1 MTIKTKLMILG
12 FLSITLILSIGL
24 VGYWGMNRVSNGMAD
39 IVTTSSVL
47 RNHML
52 EDMMHDA
59 VNSDVQGALLVGQGG
74 TTDLATIEADFKEH
88 STIFLDTL
96 KENQALVTSGPIHD
110 ALEKTKPKLEA
121 YIASAESIIK
131 LSNGNRDGALAKL
144 TEFKTTFDALAD
156 EMEALSQLI
165 EGETVTMQKNGES
178 AVSSAE
184 TILLVFCLIGI
195 GVIAT
200 ISWLIGSNIIE
211 SLSRLIGVS
220 NKVANGDLTVQIDT
234 SGSDEIGSLAASME
248 TMRNRLKQ
256 LVTQITNTTNELATA
271 SGQIASITTQ
281 TSQRVKNQ
289 QSETEQVATAM
300 NEMTSTVHEVAS
312 NITLTASSANKAHAE
327 TKTGSHVMTQAVQQI
342 QVLVNQIGDASEII
356 NKLEKNSHN
365 ISSVLDV
372 IKSIAEQTNLLAL
385 NAAIEAARAG
395 EQGRGFAVVADEV
408 RTLASR
414 TQKSTE
420 EINQMIE
427 ELQSGSKASVDA
439 MERSR
444 SQADL
449 AVSQAM
455 LAGDSLSAIS
465 TAVTQITDMSAQIAS
480 AAEEQGSVSEEINRN
495 IVRIN
500 TMTNETADSTQQTA
514 SATHELARMT
524 SELQQMIRQFKV

>member
-1 MTIKTKLMILG
+1 MTIKTKL
-12 FLSITLILSIGL
+12 LSITCLSIALMTLIAL
-24 VGYWGMNRVSNGMAD
+24 VSYSEMRTVSSAMKD
-39 IVTTSSVL
+39 IVKTAAIL
-47 RNHML
+47 RNHL
-52 EDMMHDA
+52 TGDMMHDA
-59 VNSDVQGALLVGQGG
+59 LNSDVQAALLVGQGG
-74 TTDLATIEADFKEH
+74 TTDAATIDADFAEH
-88 STIFLDTL
+88 SGIFSAML
-96 KENQALVTSGPIHD
+96 KENQELSTEGAIHD
-110 ALEKTKPKLEA
+110 ALEKTSPALKE
-121 YIASAESIIK
+121 YITTAENIIK
-131 LSNGNRDGALAKL
+131 LSKSDRQAALANMSK
-144 TEFKTTFDALAD
+144 FKSSFDALAD
-156 EMEALSQLI
+156 EQEALSELI
-165 EGETVTMQKNGES
+165 EQ
-178 AVSSAE
+178 E
-184 TILLVFCLIGI
+184 TIKTQQNGDAAIASAQLFLLAIFFAGLVLLVF
-195 GVIAT
+195 
-200 ISWLIGSNIIE
+200 ISWLIGKNIIE
-211 SLSRLIGVS
+211 SLNQLMGVAD
-220 NKVANGDLTVQIDT
+220 KVANGDLTTQIDIN
-234 SGSDEIGSLAASME
+234 SNDEIGKLANSME
-248 TMRNRLKQ
+248 KMRDRLKQ
-256 LVTQITNTTNELATA
+256 LISQIVNTTSQLSSA
-271 SGQIASITTQ
+271 SEEISVITTQ

-300 NEMTSTVHEVAS
+300 NEMTSTVHDVAS

-327 TKTGSHVMTQAVQQI
+327 TKTGSQVMTQAVQQI

-444 SQADL
+444 TQADV

-455 LAGDSLSAIS
+455 LAGDSLTAIS

-480 AAEEQGSVSEEINRN
+480 AAEQQGSVSEEINRN

-500 TMTNETADSTQQTA
+500 NMTNETAEGTHQTSA
-514 SATHELARMT
+514 ATHELARMA
-524 SELQQMIRQFKV
+524 SELQQMVRQFKI